1 VKKEQESMTTP
12 SLDVNQANSRPE
24 ETQGSASGKTPEPAA
39 DNSQD
44 GATPNLVVQHHGSG
58 ARGQAATAE
67 SPRSPNHPFQKLL
80 KVLLWSGIFAGTAA
94 TSALVGAGVAL
105 MVPLPDFLGQESSQP
120 FSIGELWQS
129 GLRYQVTRPVNI
141 LVMGID
147 EVPGANENSTDIFTG
162 RTDTLLLVRV
172 NPEDGTV
179 SVMSIPRDTRVQIP
193 GYGMDKIN
201 HANVEGGPELVAQT
215 IAYNLGNIQIDR
227 YVRVSTGA
235 FREIVDLVGGIE
247 VNVPDRMQYT
257 DNTQKLYIDLYPGWQ
272 TLNGDQAEQFARY
285 RKDAKGDIGRVQRQQ
300 MLLKSLKE
308 RLTNPTVIPK
318 LPQIVRVVQRH
329 LDTNLTLE
337 EMLALANL
345 GLELEAAD
353 LHMVMLPGR
362 FSAITEYNAS
372 YWLPD
377 WEAAAPIIQNFFQ
390 ADSVGM
396 FADNRAT
403 YIADLSIAVQNA
415 SGQEN
420 RARDVANYLRDNG
433 FTNVYIIA
441 DWPDSTRTTEVVAQ
455 RGDLDSAT
463 VIESVLGTGQVVAES
478 TGDLDSDIT
487 IRVGQ
492 DWSESLERSDPNF

>member
-1 VKKEQESMTTP
+1 MTTP

-235 FREIVDLVGGIE
+235 FFA
-247 VNVPDRMQYT
+247 
-257 DNTQKLYIDLYPGWQ
+257 KL
-272 TLNGDQAEQFARY
+272 
-285 RKDAKGDIGRVQRQQ
+285 
-300 MLLKSLKE
+300 
-308 RLTNPTVIPK
+308 
-318 LPQIVRVVQRH
+318 
-329 LDTNLTLE
+329 
-337 EMLALANL
+337 
-345 GLELEAAD
+345 
-353 LHMVMLPGR
+353 
-362 FSAITEYNAS
+362 
-372 YWLPD
+372 
-377 WEAAAPIIQNFFQ
+377 
-390 ADSVGM
+390 
-396 FADNRAT
+396 
-403 YIADLSIAVQNA
+403 
-415 SGQEN
+415 
-420 RARDVANYLRDNG
+420 
-433 FTNVYIIA
+433 
-441 DWPDSTRTTEVVAQ
+441 
-455 RGDLDSAT
+455 
-463 VIESVLGTGQVVAES
+463 
-478 TGDLDSDIT
+478 
-487 IRVGQ
+487 
-492 DWSESLERSDPNF
+492 